1 LVKNTTFPH
10 VGGGGG
16 LVAYLNI
23 KKKTLIYFSND
34 CIVLYYATYWP
45 CGTECVLVLFLV
57 SIAM

>member
-23 KKKTLIYFSND
+23 KKKIYFSND